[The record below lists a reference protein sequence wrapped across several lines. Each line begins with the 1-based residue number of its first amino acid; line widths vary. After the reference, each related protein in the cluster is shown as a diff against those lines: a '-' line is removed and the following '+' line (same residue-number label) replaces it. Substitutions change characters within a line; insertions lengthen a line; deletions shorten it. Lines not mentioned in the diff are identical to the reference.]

1 MSFRPNVHDE
11 LTLNRMT
18 CRMKNHQVTKTQ
30 SFLSLRAFV
39 VRKKMNH
46 QVTKTPGFS
55 LPFVSSCLRGE
66 KRINSLY
73 GRKR

>member
-18 CRMKNHQVTKTQ
+18 HRVKNHQDTKTQ

-39 VRKKMNH
+39 
-46 QVTKTPGFS
+46 PS
-55 LPFVSSCLRGE
+55 W
-66 KRINSLY
+66 
-73 GRKR
+73 